1 MNYLFNYTAEILE
14 KYDFNKQEVLE
25 ILETPNANMG
35 DVALPCFK
43 FAKNLKKSP
52 MIIAEELQKTIKDKN
67 LTEIK
72 AVNGFLNFFFKPDF
86 IAKYLLENVHLTQDE
101 IAKNSGFLNKTMLIE
116 HTSTNPNASPHV
128 GRARNAIIA
137 DCLVRVCRFLGW
149 KTDVHYYVNDMGKQI
164 AMIVYATKNL
174 KEVTFKNILQIYID
188 INQKIKDNPE
198 LEKEI
203 FNLLYKFES
212 GDKETV
218 KMFNSAVDICVKGQ
232 IAIYNKLGIC
242 WDKFDYESKYIDEHI
257 TDEVLEKLKQTNK
270 LFKDENNRWVLN
282 QKDEPIGI
290 ENPMLVLTR
299 QDGTSLYGLRDIC
312 YSIDK
317 AKLNAD
323 KNLIVLGEDQKVYF
337 KQISAALKLL
347 GYRAPEV
354 VHYSFILL
362 PSGKM
367 STRNGTVVLL
377 EDFMRE
383 ITEKCDEVIKEKRGT
398 SDKQKAQI
406 VGYGALKYG
415 ILKSSPDK
423 NVIFDWNNALNFEGN
438 SSVYSQYN
446 YARINSILKKA
457 DVDYKK
463 ADFSVLTAPE
473 ETALIKQLAI
483 FEDTLLSVYNNLNP
497 STLTTYVFN
506 LTSKFSQFYSSQK
519 ILNCPDEKLK
529 IARLNLIQKVG
540 QTIKDCLYLLG
551 IDTVDE
557 F

>member
-1 MNYLFNYTAEILE
+1 MNYLFKYTAEILKKYNFDE
-14 KYDFNKQEVLE
+14 KEVLE

-43 FAKNLKKSP
+43 FAKTLKKSP
-52 MIIAEELQKTIKDKN
+52 VMIAEELQKKVTDAN
-67 LTEIK
+67 LLEVK
-72 AVNGFLNFFFKPDF
+72 AINGFLNFFYKPNF
-86 IAKYLLENVHLTQDE
+86 IAKYLLENSNLSQSE
-101 IAKNSGFLNKTMLIE
+101 IAKNAGFLGKTMLIE

-174 KEVTFKNILQIYID
+174 KKVTFDAILKIYID
-188 INQKIKDNPE
+188 INQQLKDNPE
-198 LEKEI
+198 IEKEV

-218 KMFNSAVDICVKGQ
+218 KMFHDAVETCVKGQ
-232 IAIYNKLGIC
+232 IAIYNKLGIY

-317 AKLNAD
+317 AKLNPD

-347 GYRAPEV
+347 GYKAPEV

-383 ITEKCDEVIKEKRGT
+383 IEEKCDEVIKEKRGK
-398 SDKQKAQI
+398 SDKQKAKI

-423 NVIFDWNNALNFEGN
+423 NVIFDWNSALNFDGN

-446 YARINSILKKA
+446 YARINSILNKATVDYQKA
-457 DVDYKK
+457 DY
-463 ADFSVLTAPE
+463 SVLTTPE
-473 ETALIKQLAI
+473 EIALIKQLGV

-497 STLTTYVFN
+497 SGLTTYVFN
-506 LTSKFSQFYSSQK
+506 LTSKFSQFYSTQK

-540 QTIKDCLYLLG
+540 QTIKDALFLLG